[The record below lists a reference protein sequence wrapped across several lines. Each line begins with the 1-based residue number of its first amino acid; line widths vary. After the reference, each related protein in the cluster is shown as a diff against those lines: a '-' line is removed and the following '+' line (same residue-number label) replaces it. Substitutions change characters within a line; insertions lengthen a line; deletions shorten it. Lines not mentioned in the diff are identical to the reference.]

1 MKKIKVLIIPSWFP
15 NKKDPLWGN
24 YFVNQALELSEY
36 CDASLLYINRVGLRE
51 IFNIFREKK
60 TDGYDELKYK
70 FKFYKKSIINF
81 KYLNLDYSFRKYAK
95 NAYKAYK
102 KLTKYTGKP
111 DVIFV
116 QSSLPAGIAAKYI
129 KEKENIPYVVH
140 THSLSIFNNPYYK
153 NYVIDVIKNASFCM
167 SVNEDI
173 KNEIENITKNEC
185 NIVPNFIDC
194 KKFDVKLNNNNDK
207 FVLINISNFYKVK
220 ALDVLLKALYI
231 VVNKKNYKNVY
242 LKIVGT
248 GEYKSYYESIA
259 KSLNL
264 NDNVEFLGYVSN
276 SSIPKLLS
284 ESNVL
289 CVSSTYETFCIPI
302 VEAFAAGLPV
312 ITTNCRG
319 PLEIVNNKNSIITP
333 INDIEKYAESII
345 FMVNNYDKYSHNEI
359 KKYAFN
365 KYDKSVNCKNIIDIL
380 EKAKKSS

>member
-1 MKKIKVLIIPSWFP
+1 M
-15 NKKDPLWGN
+15 
-24 YFVNQALELSEY
+24 
-36 CDASLLYINRVGLRE
+36 
-51 IFNIFREKK
+51 
-60 TDGYDELKYK
+60 
-70 FKFYKKSIINF
+70 
-81 KYLNLDYSFRKYAK
+81 
-95 NAYKAYK
+95 
-102 KLTKYTGKP
+102 
-111 DVIFV
+111 
-116 QSSLPAGIAAKYI
+116 
-129 KEKENIPYVVH
+129 
-140 THSLSIFNNPYYK
+140 SIFNNPYYK

-194 KKFDVKLNNNNDK
+194 KKFDVKLNNNTDK

-220 ALDVLLKALYI
+220 ALDVLLKALDI

-345 FMVNNYDKYSHNEI
+345 FMVNNYDKYSHNDI